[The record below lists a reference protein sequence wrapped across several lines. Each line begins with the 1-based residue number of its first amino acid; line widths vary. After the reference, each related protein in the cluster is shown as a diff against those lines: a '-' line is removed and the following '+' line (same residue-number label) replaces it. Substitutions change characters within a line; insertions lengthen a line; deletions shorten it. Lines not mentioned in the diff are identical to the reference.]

1 MKHVPLALL
10 LPGLLVAAVS
20 LGAQA
25 QTVPTGT
32 PAGTQITNQ
41 ATATFDPALPGG
53 PTSAVSNIVSTV
65 VQAVCAVSVAPNGTV
80 QAPGQTA
87 NLLPG
92 ESAVFRYTVVN
103 SGNDRFTLPLAART
117 EGGSTFAPSLRVVL
131 DANGNGA
138 LDAGE
143 GEVNAVTLGAGESAS
158 VLLVVGTGVGD
169 RNDALV
175 NLVASCGGG
184 QEDAD
189 NVSRVHVGPPPV
201 LTAQK
206 SFSPALVRP
215 GTETTV
221 TVTARNT
228 GQGESREV
236 ILTDPLA
243 DQAAQGLLF
252 VPASAAATAGVIEY
266 TADGLTWGT
275 VEPAQV
281 RGVRVRGATLA
292 PGAELAL
299 TFRMRAT
306 GAAENHIIP
315 NVATAVTGGQSVQAG
330 ASADVRYQPGVA
342 LGPVGTP
349 EAPENT
355 PADTQSRPF
364 AVVGQQVCFD
374 HTLENTGDVRD
385 LFTVTA
391 TYPQGGAR
399 AQFLGADG
407 GPLVQPV
414 ALDPAGTALIRVCYD
429 AAQTGPLEA
438 LLTAT
443 GARGTSNTTR
453 DRVGAVEAGLPELVK
468 TVSPDPTKTVAAGEA
483 LTYTLKVRNPYT
495 HALTSLRVSD
505 PLPAHV
511 DFVSASDGGAVSGQP
526 GAQVVEWAVDTLAPG
541 ETRAVT
547 VTARVSSRAVD
558 GEALRN
564 VFNLVSTELP
574 TPLPSNEVS
583 SPVWSAA
590 LRVTKAVSSTQ
601 VTPGDRLTYTL
612 GIHNLSATTAI
623 EQAVVT
629 DTPAP
634 GLSYLPGTSTLGG
647 KPLPDPTITNG
658 VLRWE
663 IGSLP
668 ANGGAEVTYQTRVTP
683 GATGDLLNR
692 VEVAGMGAGGVA
704 RAIASNVATAVT
716 RVNLL
721 AFAPLGE
728 ILGTVFVDRNRNGL
742 FDPGLDT
749 PVERAR
755 VLLAGGRLA
764 LTDAAGRYHFAG
776 VAFGTQAL
784 RLDPNTTSYLPLNVP
799 QDGGLGGTRTVQVRG
814 LTGVDFPLAPLGG
827 DIAATRRTTLTVG
840 GLRVEK
846 SVRVGAGSCV
856 VTLRLTTPAPL
867 PGLDLEDPLPPG
879 ATLQE
884 GRNTFGGSLKAGETT
899 LIYRFAFTGEPGAAV
914 TDPVVQWRN

>member
-25 QTVPTGT
+25 QTVPAST

-41 ATATFDPALPGG
+41 ASATFDPVLSGG
-53 PTSAVSNIVSTV
+53 PTTAVSNIVSTV
-65 VQAVCAVSVAPNGTV
+65 VQAVCAVSVAPNGTA
-80 QAPGQTA
+80 QAPGQTVD
-87 NLLPG
+87 LLPG
-92 ESAVFRYTVVN
+92 ENTVFHYTVVN
-103 SGNDRFTLPLAART
+103 SGNDRFTLPLSART
-117 EGGSTFAPSLRVVL
+117 EGGGAFAPGLRVVL
-131 DANGNGA
+131 DTDGNGV

-158 VLLVVGTGVGD
+158 VLLVVGTGAND
-169 RNDALV
+169 RNDTFV
-175 NLVASCGGG
+175 NLVASCAGG

-189 NVSRVHVGPPPV
+189 NVSRVHVGPPPL

-221 TVTARNT
+221 TVTTRNT

-236 ILTDPLA
+236 VLSDPLT

-252 VPASAAATAGVIEY
+252 VPGSAGTTSGVIEY
-266 TADGLTWGT
+266 TADGVTWGAA
-275 VEPAQV
+275 EPAHV

-292 PGAELAL
+292 PGAQLTL

-306 GAAENHIIP
+306 GAAENHVIP

-330 ASADVRYQPGVA
+330 ASADVRYQPAVA

-349 EAPENT
+349 EVPENT
-355 PADTQSRPF
+355 PADTQAKPF

-374 HTLENTGDVRD
+374 HTLKNTGDVRD

-391 TYPQGGAR
+391 TYPQGGAQAR
-399 AQFLGADG
+399 FLGADG
-407 GPLVQPV
+407 QPLVQPV
-414 ALDPAGTALIRVCYD
+414 ALDPAGTALVHVCYD
-429 AAQTGPLEA
+429 ATQAEPLEA

-453 DRVGAVEAGLPELVK
+453 NLIGAVEAGLPELVK
-468 TVSPDPTKTVAAGEA
+468 TVSPDPTRTVAQWDT

-495 HALTSLRVSD
+495 RALTGVRVSD

-511 DFVSASDGGAVSGQP
+511 DFVSASDGGVASGQP
-526 GAQVVEWAVDTLAPG
+526 EAQVVDWAVETLAPG
-541 ETRAVT
+541 ETRAFT
-547 VTARVSSRAVD
+547 VTARVSPRAVD

-574 TPLPSNEVS
+574 TPLPSNEVI
-583 SPVWSAA
+583 SPVWNAA

-623 EQAVVT
+623 EKAVVT

-663 IGSLP
+663 IGTLP

-683 GATGDLLNR
+683 QATGDLLNR
-692 VEVAGMGAGGVA
+692 VEVVGEGAGGVA

-716 RVNLL
+716 HVNLL
-721 AFAPLGE
+721 TVAPLGE

-764 LTDAAGRYHFAG
+764 LTDGAGRYHFAG
-776 VAFGTQAL
+776 VPFGTQAL

-846 SVRVGAGSCV
+846 SVRASDQGYQ
-856 VTLRLTTPAPL
+856 VTLRLSAPASL
-867 PGLDLEDPLPPG
+867 PGLDLEDPLPAG

-884 GRNTFGGSLKAGETT
+884 GRNTFGGSLMPGETT
-899 LIYRFAFTGEPGAAV
+899 LTYRFTFDGEPGAAV
-914 TDPVVQWRN
+914 TDPVVHWRN